1 MKKIFLIIT
10 IFFLFHPV
18 AFAMQVINLD
28 DNSDDDSNHHHNNN
42 SNFFTNLGVSNPRPS
57 AYAVAAERIRRDKE
71 TAIKQQEADTHR
83 LQALAQAQSVQSSK
97 PDMYTELLKLDDLR
111 KRGLI
116 TDAEFQEQ
124 RNKLLGNQR

>member
-10 IFFLFHPV
+10 ICFLFHPG

-28 DNSDDDSNHHHNNN
+28 DNSDDDSNHHHHNN
-42 SNFFTNLGVSNPRPS
+42 SNLINLGVSNPRPS

-83 LQALAQAQSVQSSK
+83 LQALAQAQNVQSSK

-116 TDAEFQEQ
+116 TDVEFQEQ